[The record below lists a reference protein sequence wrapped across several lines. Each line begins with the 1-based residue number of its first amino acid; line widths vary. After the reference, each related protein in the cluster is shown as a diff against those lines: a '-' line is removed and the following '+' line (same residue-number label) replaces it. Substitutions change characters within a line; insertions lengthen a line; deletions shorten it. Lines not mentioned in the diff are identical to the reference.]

1 MFKRQRVKYKVC
13 IRPEQKKQKKEEEYA
28 GITCAATGTAD
39 YNSKCRCLVKWLVH
53 DISTSVNYSCTSCCT
68 RSKNKKKKSQPPER
82 FDNFRTFPRI
92 LGRITGKPN

>member
-39 YNSKCRCLVKWLVH
+39 YNS
-53 DISTSVNYSCTSCCT
+53 ISTSVNSYYSCTSCCT
-68 RSKNKKKKSQPPER
+68 RSKNKKKNPSRPRDLIIFEH
-82 FDNFRTFPRI
+82 FP
-92 LGRITGKPN
+92 GF

>member
-1 MFKRQRVKYKVC
+1 MFKRQRVKHKVC

-53 DISTSVNYSCTSCCT
+53 DISTSVNSYYSCTSCCT
-68 RSKNKKKKSQPPER
+68 RSKNKKKNPSRPRDLIIFEH
-82 FDNFRTFPRI
+82 FP
-92 LGRITGKPN
+92 GF